1 MMTEYQM
8 KSDTQDEA
16 PVSLTAVAVCK
27 RLLAEPTEA
36 ISQILLHV
44 EETADKDE
52 ENLSPFG
59 ETEDDFDDDDLSED
73 DSSDMENLSGD
84 GDSSDDDTWTVLK
97 RCIMSRSH
105 QTDPDSFNDDS
116 DKSEQMSVPFAS
128 RMRINP
134 DPKNALSEIIERT
147 GSIQK
152 LLLDNVYGQDHA
164 VNAFSAGYFQAELSS
179 LTQNAGEKPRA
190 VFLFAGPPGTG
201 KTFLSEQAAKALNL
215 PFRRF
220 DMSEYSDKEANFEFC
235 GSDKVYKNGSAGNV
249 IMFNRMEVNNLVRI
263 SQREIQKQIDAIAQ
277 KTKIKIEYDEKLPY
291 AILFSEG
298 GNADAR
304 TVRGKSCN
312 FFYDEIYELF
322 RLLNS
327 EGNRFDV
334 KSIKSIRFELQ
345 SFTDPAISKLFERG
359 SVQTHDKLLRL

>member
-16 PVSLTAVAVCK
+16 PVSLTAVAVRK

-44 EETADKDE
+44 GETADKD
-52 ENLSPFG
+52 
-59 ETEDDFDDDDLSED
+59 
-73 DSSDMENLSGD
+73 
-84 GDSSDDDTWTVLK
+84 V
-97 RCIMSRSH
+97 
-105 QTDPDSFNDDS
+105 
-116 DKSEQMSVPFAS
+116 
-128 RMRINP
+128 
-134 DPKNALSEIIERT
+134 
-147 GSIQK
+147 
-152 LLLDNVYGQDHA
+152 
-164 VNAFSAGYFQAELSS
+164 
-179 LTQNAGEKPRA
+179 
-190 VFLFAGPPGTG
+190 
-201 KTFLSEQAAKALNL
+201 

-263 SQREIQKQIDAIAQ
+263 SQREIQKQIDAIVQ